1 MKGYSTKEIL
11 GDPFFELPSD
21 KASLEAV
28 YRTLAKSAD
37 QRLVRLEKYKDQEDY
52 GNAMQWAYRRAMRD
66 IRSWGGEEATRFN
79 IKAPDSV
86 AGLKA
91 KIEDIKTFLKSQSST
106 KKGLAQINQK
116 RVDKINELYST
127 DFTVK
132 DVKNFFESN
141 LWKELSDDASYGSEN
156 AARVIGQIK
165 RNKKAVVKAIEK
177 SKKAVVQV
185 PDKMIKSLV
194 EKAIKAHGPELK
206 KFLEGEALEK
216 AKA

>member
-11 GDPFFELPSD
+11 SDPFFELPSE

-28 YRTLAKSAD
+28 YKTIAKSAD

-66 IRSWGGEEATRFN
+66 IRAWGGEEATRFN
-79 IKAPDSV
+79 IKAPDSI
-86 AGLKA
+86 ANLKA
-91 KIEDIKTFLKSQSST
+91 KIEDIKTFLYAQSST

-116 RVDKINELYST
+116 RVDKINELYQT
-127 DFTVK
+127 DFSVK
-132 DVKNFFESN
+132 NVKNFFESN
-141 LWKELSDDASYGSEN
+141 LWKGLSEDASYGSKN

-165 RNKKAVVKAIEK
+165 KNKKAVIKAIDKANK
-177 SKKAVVQV
+177 SDIQV

-194 EKAIKAHGPELK
+194 EKAIDAHGPELK
-206 KFLEGEALEK
+206 KFLNGETLEK